1 MVSQARITQAESVCD
16 CDVFSCAR
24 TIKRN
29 FPTSSLYW
37 QCDCYY
43 DTPTDLPNEKLFMNL
58 LQDLIKRGAGE
69 QSAVLVINLDQFH
82 SVNDNLGYEIGNQL
96 LIAVS
101 QRLREYLPSN
111 YTIARLHT
119 NEFAILLENI
129 HQLDIAL
136 AIADFIRQKLALP
149 FVIDQQT
156 IFITASVG
164 ATWGQFGYTLPYEF
178 LHDARTAMHRAKA
191 LGHDRCET
199 FDISARQEAAERLK
213 LEAELRMALNNQEL
227 EVYYQPIVSLDTNAI
242 VGFEALLRWQHPLRG
257 MIPPLEL
264 IALAEESK
272 LIHAIGAFIL
282 RQSFE
287 HLHEWHQQFPLH
299 RHLTISVN
307 LSPHQF
313 AQTNLLE
320 QIQQILQETQV
331 DPTCINLEITE
342 SSIMQDPEAANAIL
356 HGLKKLGMQIY
367 MDDFGTG
374 YSSLSQLYNFP
385 LDALKI
391 DRSFISRID
400 SEAKLRDIVRVIT
413 QLAGNL
419 RMNVIAEG
427 VENTNQMRLLKDM
440 GCHYAQGYLFS
451 KPLDRLCT
459 EALLRQT
466 AEFSNGRVAELSQS
480 IR

>member
-1 MVSQARITQAESVCD
+1 MVNQKSVTQAASVCD
-16 CDVFSCAR
+16 DYICAR

-29 FPTSSLYW
+29 FPMSSLYG
-37 QCDCYY
+37 QCDCYG
-43 DTPTDLPNEKLFMNL
+43 DTLTNLPNEKLFMNL
-58 LQDLIKRGAGE
+58 LQDLLKGGAGE

-82 SVNDNLGYEIGNQL
+82 SVNDNLGYEIGNRL
-96 LIAVS
+96 LISVS
-101 QRLREYLPSN
+101 QRLQEHLPTH
-111 YTIARLHT
+111 YPIAHLHT
-119 NEFAILLENI
+119 NEFAVLLENV

-149 FVIDQQT
+149 FVLDQQN

-164 ATWGQFGYTLPYEF
+164 VTWGKFGYTLPHEF

-191 LGHDRCET
+191 LGDRCEI
-199 FDISARQEAAERLK
+199 FDISARLEAAERLK
-213 LEAELRMALNNQEL
+213 LEAELRLALNNQEL
-227 EVYYQPIVSLDTNAI
+227 EVYYQPIASLDTNAI
-242 VGFEALLRWQHPLRG
+242 IGFEALLRWQHPLRG
-257 MIPPLEL
+257 MIPPLEM
-264 IALAEESK
+264 ISLAEESK

-287 HLHEWHQQFPLH
+287 HLHQWHQQFPLH

-307 LSPHQF
+307 LSPYQF
-313 AQTNLLE
+313 AQADLLK

-342 SSIMQDPEAANAIL
+342 SSIMQDPEAANVIL
-356 HGLKKLGMQIY
+356 RGLKKLGMQIY

-400 SEAKLRDIVRVIT
+400 SEVKLRDIVHIIT
-413 QLAGNL
+413 QLARNL
-419 RMNVIAEG
+419 GMNVIAEG
-427 VENTNQMRLLKDM
+427 VENTDQLLLLKDM

-451 KPLDRLCT
+451 KPLDRPCA
-459 EALLRQT
+459 EALLRQSS
-466 AEFSNGRVAELSQS
+466 EFSYEQVEELSQS
-480 IR
+480 IS